1 MQKKEL
7 RKLKRIN
14 ATPKMIQISKNNQKK
29 MIYKSKYFELRD
41 KKKNTEFDVLVR
53 SQTRG
58 VYLMVC
64 LFFPE
69 KIAAGE
75 LTPTYEIYCNPEGG
89 EYITR
94 YLEAGEEK
102 GWMTAMADN
111 LDMVSYYWPCEFE
124 RREYPGIEKRFWQN
138 PEGKKTIQ
146 QFLKTNEAG
155 LDGLI
160 EWERKMRTKR
170 IEEAEKREKEPWDA
184 DMALV
189 PKIMP
194 SFENWMKKEAA
205 RKYFIIYEYK
215 NGKASDMGWCSGCQR
230 FVPIMEPRHN
240 KQGRCKCGRD
250 ITFKAAGKIR
260 TLSTDWYEAQCIQK
274 IDGGIVVREF
284 AQYQWYRDA
293 DYTKPKSVMKENE
306 RILIMDNGT
315 VKRYYYGLYKN
326 KEYRYILDKNYR
338 PTGTYYSYYAT
349 KLYTRNL
356 SRLKKTAL
364 KNSAVDLWE
373 TMPMSVTKYLAIERG
388 NPAIEKL
395 AKIGMFRLAQE
406 IMVIQYDKDL
416 LQQDQTELAKL
427 LKIDNAK
434 LKRLRVI
441 DGGITALKWYQY
453 EKMFDCIWPDEMIK
467 DFDNNK
473 ISSSSFGFL
482 PHPHDSYVKLWH
494 YLTKQKKLCGN
505 PLNRI
510 MNTWRDYINMA
521 EVAKMDIRNE
531 RIWKPK
537 DLQAAHNEVILIL
550 QQGEMEK
557 EAKKLE
563 KKWPK
568 VNKNLERLKKFE
580 YTDGQFAIVAPESI
594 LDIVKEGRI
603 LQHCVHTCD
612 FYFDRIQKDESY
624 LFFLRRAE
632 HKDVP
637 WYTLEVEAG
646 GNIRQKRTT
655 GDNQNE
661 DFEEAVLFI
670 KKWQKEF
677 IKRLT
682 KEEKELGEKADQ
694 ARLMEYTKLR
704 QDGNKIWHGKLAG
717 KLLADVLE
725 ADFMAAAT

>member
-1 MQKKEL
+1 MRKEEL

-14 ATPKMIQISKNNQKK
+14 ATPKMVQMARDNQKK
-29 MIYKSKYFELRD
+29 ISYKSSCGWPD
-41 KKKNTEFDVLVR
+41 KKKNTQFDMFVR
-53 SQTRG
+53 TQTRG
-58 VYLMVC
+58 KYLMVC
-64 LFFPE
+64 LFFPK
-69 KIAAGE
+69 KIAEGE
-75 LTPTYEIYCNPEGG
+75 LTPTYEIYCNPEGN

-102 GWMTAMADN
+102 AWRTAMADN
-111 LDMVSYYWPCEFE
+111 LDTVINYWPGYWI
-124 RREYPGIEKRFWQN
+124 RKDYPGIEKRIWQN

-146 QFLKTNEAG
+146 MVLKTEKTG
-155 LDGLI
+155 IDGLV
-160 EWERKMRTKR
+160 EWQRKVKAKKVQ
-170 IEEAEKREKEPWDA
+170 EAEYREKAPWDA
-184 DMALV
+184 DMRIV

-194 SFENWMKKEAA
+194 SFKNWMKKEAA
-205 RKYFIIYEYK
+205 RQYFIIYEYK
-215 NGKASDMGWCSGCQR
+215 NGKAPDMGWCSGCQR

-240 KQGRCKCGRD
+240 KEGRCKCGRN
-250 ITFKAAGKIR
+250 ITFKAAGRIK
-260 TLSTDWYEAQCIQK
+260 TLSTGWYRAQCIQK

-284 AQYQWYRDA
+284 EQYQYYRDA
-293 DYTKPKSVMKENE
+293 DYTKPKSVMRENE
-306 RILIMDNGT
+306 RILILDDGT
-315 VKRYYYGLYKN
+315 VKRYFYGLYKN
-326 KEYRYILDKNYR
+326 KEHRFILDKNYR
-338 PTGTYYSYYAT
+338 PTGTYYAYYAT

-356 SRLKKTAL
+356 SRLKKTVL
-364 KNSAVDLWE
+364 KNSAIDLWE
-373 TMPMSVTKYLAIERG
+373 ILPTSVTKYLAIERV

-395 AKIGMFRLAQE
+395 AKIGMFKLAQDL
-406 IMVIQYDKDL
+406 IKVNCDGGLLKKDA
-416 LQQDQTELAKL
+416 TELAKI
-427 LKIDNAK
+427 LKIDK
-434 LKRLRVI
+434 ERLKRLRKI
-441 DGGITALKWYQY
+441 DGGEISLRWYQY
-453 EKMFDCIWPDEMIK
+453 EKTVNRIWPDEMIK
-467 DFDNNK
+467 DFEDNK
-473 ISSSSFGFL
+473 IRSSDFGFL
-482 PHPHDSYVKLWH
+482 SPPHSYVKLWN
-494 YLTKQKKLCGN
+494 YLLKQRKLCGE
-505 PLNRI
+505 PLFQI
-510 MNTWRDYINMA
+510 MRTWDDYIYMA
-521 EVAKMDIRNE
+521 EKAKMDIKNE

-537 DLQAAHNEVILIL
+537 DLKADHNEVVLIL

-568 VNKNLERLKKFE
+568 VNENLEKLKKFE
-580 YTDGQFAIVAPESI
+580 YTDGKFSILAPENI

-612 FYFDRIQKDESY
+612 FYFDRIQKDETY

-661 DFEEAVLFI
+661 DFEEAVPFL

-694 ARLMEYTKLR
+694 ARVKEYQKLR
-704 QDGNKIWHGKLAG
+704 KDGNKVWHGKLAG

-725 ADFMAAAT
+725 EDFMAAAT